1 MKILLYIMKVFLF
14 FFFFMLHL
22 FRSYTELKLA
32 MEDSSD
38 NSSAEIVC
46 CNWRCQTFGLKSS
59 SAYSICGTRPILWV
73 ILS

>member
-1 MKILLYIMKVFLF
+1 MKILLYIMKD

-22 FRSYTELKLA
+22 FRSYTELKLKLA

-46 CNWRCQTFGLKSS
+46 CNWRCQTFGLKSY

>member
-1 MKILLYIMKVFLF
+1 MAIMDIKNYYDTFHMMLYLIIIKTIKPNENSIVHYER

-22 FRSYTELKLA
+22 FRSYTELKLKLA

-46 CNWRCQTFGLKSS
+46 CN
-59 SAYSICGTRPILWV
+59 
-73 ILS
+73 